1 MADVNFC
8 VVIAGF
14 AEVRAGGAWID
25 RGGAWIGPGQVRI
38 KALMAGYG
46 VDSYKQY
53 VDGKAMMIVD
63 GKQRR

>member
-8 VVIAGF
+8 VV
-14 AEVRAGGAWID
+14 GA
-25 RGGAWIGPGQVRI
+25 RSPRSGPGEDRV
-38 KALMAGYG
+38 KALMTEYG

-63 GKQRR
+63 GKQHR